1 VLQRAGHL
9 MQLPACAP
17 CFAGAVGPSQLGPS
31 QGLRPKA
38 GPSAPGAGEAALP
51 ERARA
56 HGAAQCQDEHG
67 RQEPQDRARG
77 CGRRLCRQRRRHARY
92 APPRRPPPRRRPPG
106 AARCGLPGAAA
117 SRGAAGL
124 RPARIAG
131 ATRTRPASPCGG
143 RAGSARCPWRLESS
157 GPTRQ
162 LVGERHSAWLARMHA
177 RHCAAL
183 ETGKPR
189 RRALSEVCN
198 SSRRPMQTCA
208 GGWDAA
214 VSTPTSSSPPSSRRH
229 ASTLQPGPAGA
240 AGPGAG
246 RSHLGVGD
254 RLRRGAC
261 RAQGVADQHAAH
273 APPRPRSARSAGSGV
288 ARALGPARGRPALQP
303 GREAGACS
311 RERARTSVAARRH
324 HDSVAG

>member
-1 VLQRAGHL
+1 MWQDPAGRARHTCARWAQKRRPGAAGRLAPHTLGAAGSAVLQRAGHL

-17 CFAGAVGPSQLGPS
+17 CFAEAVGPSQGGPS
-31 QGLRPKA
+31 QGLRAKA

-143 RAGSARCPWRLESS
+143 RAGSARCPLRLESS
-157 GPTRQ
+157 VPTRQ
-162 LVGERHSAWLARMHA
+162 LVVEGTEPGWHACMPATVLHSR
-177 RHCAAL
+177 
-183 ETGKPR
+183 
-189 RRALSEVCN
+189 S
-198 SSRRPMQTCA
+198 
-208 GGWDAA
+208 
-214 VSTPTSSSPPSSRRH
+214 
-229 ASTLQPGPAGA
+229 AS
-240 AGPGAG
+240 
-246 RSHLGVGD
+246 
-254 RLRRGAC
+254 RGAM
-261 RAQGVADQHAAH
+261 
-273 APPRPRSARSAGSGV
+273 
-288 ARALGPARGRPALQP
+288 L
-303 GREAGACS
+303 
-311 RERARTSVAARRH
+311 
-324 HDSVAG
+324 